1 MKSYNQPTRQPRF
14 QLKNALKYLKGLC
27 QMPEI
32 HAGAQRNVALLQ
44 LDFQNASRKARHMWK
59 ITCFTS
65 WTESQILS
73 KPRNSS
79 IDRQKILWM
88 QIRVM
93 SDYICEEVVV
103 QILLTLSS
111 KSLIDFKLVCRLC
124 YSPILKYTLFSIK
137 NADRS
142 KLILRHYD
150 TPNHKGRFTLHYN
163 GQLFSPFKGLFC
175 DNWSALRLIVFAW
188 TYYRWHK

>member
-1 MKSYNQPTRQPRF
+1 M
-14 QLKNALKYLKGLC
+14 
-27 QMPEI
+27 
-32 HAGAQRNVALLQ
+32 V
-44 LDFQNASRKARHMWK
+44 
-59 ITCFTS
+59 
-65 WTESQILS
+65 ILS

-103 QILLTLSS
+103 QILLTRSS
-111 KSLIDFKLVCRLC
+111 KSLIEFKLVCRLC

-163 GQLFSPFKGLFC
+163 AESGTKQFKI
-175 DNWSALRLIVFAW
+175 DLRLGLGKMMGLRKNEEVLLVTRHNGELVAVDTVNWNIHRLGINSDAWTFAW
-188 TYYRWHK
+188 IHT

>member
-1 MKSYNQPTRQPRF
+1 MKSYNQPTLQPRF

-32 HAGAQRNVALLQ
+32 HAGAQRNVTSQQ
-44 LDFQNASRKARHMWK
+44 LCFQNASIKARHMWK
-59 ITCFTS
+59 ISCFTS

-79 IDRQKILWM
+79 IDRQKIFWM

-111 KSLIDFKLVCRLC
+111 KSLIDFKLVC
-124 YSPILKYTLFSIK
+124 LFSIK

-150 TPNHKGRFTLHYN
+150 TPNHQGRFTLHYN
-163 GQLFSPFKGLFC
+163 GQLFSPFKGPIIG
-175 DNWSALRLIVFAW
+175 LRCG
-188 TYYRWHK
+188 